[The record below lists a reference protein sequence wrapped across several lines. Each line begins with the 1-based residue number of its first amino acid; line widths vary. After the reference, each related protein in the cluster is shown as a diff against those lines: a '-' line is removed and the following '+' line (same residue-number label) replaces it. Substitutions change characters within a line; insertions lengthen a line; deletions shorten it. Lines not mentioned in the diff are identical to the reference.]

1 MTCRVRAS
9 AGKVGLGRWPCLL
22 LVLALLAPGLSTLA
36 QETTP
41 VEPAPAPATTSATT
55 TTRTVVVSEPAE
67 FVVWNRPIVMLRVQ
81 IDSITPAERVER
93 AEQQIAAIHRGDM
106 PGNAIAVPAK
116 IGVFNGYLVEI
127 DDLPIFGLLP
137 QDLDPLHPETLEQ
150 ASTAAAQ
157 RLNAALRLRAEHRS
171 LPMLLRGLGLVAL
184 ATAVLVLVVM
194 GIIWLRRLVLRQLTA
209 LSRGNAITVAG
220 VDLRP
225 YSRATGSA
233 VVNAMALGAQLICGY
248 LWLAFALLQFSFTRP
263 WGEGLGLW
271 LLDLLGE
278 FSHAILHAI
287 PGLFTVAMIFVLTRF
302 VADLI
307 KGFFKRVEAGWL
319 RVHWLEAETARAT
332 RRLVMVL
339 LWLFALTVAYPF
351 IPGSQTDAFKGISVL
366 AGLML
371 SLGAAGFVNQV
382 MSGFVVVYS
391 RSVRT
396 GEFVE
401 VGATQGTI
409 TEVGM
414 LATKLLTATRE
425 EVTIP
430 NAVFVTSSLTNF
442 SRHADAAHGST
453 IGTTVTIGYDAPW
466 RQVHAMLIMA
476 AERTRAIRRQP
487 KPRVVQR
494 QLDDFYVAYRLLF
507 AIDRPETQLFVLS
520 ELHGHIQDVFNEYG
534 VQILSPHF
542 NSQPPDTVV
551 VPEADWHN
559 PPAAPPEPHVAT
571 PGRTEMSG

>member
-1 MTCRVRAS
+1 MTSGVRAL
-9 AGKVGLGRWPCLL
+9 AGKVGLGRWPLL
-22 LVLALLAPGLSTLA
+22 LLFLALLAPGLSSLA

-41 VEPAPAPATTSATT
+41 AEPATAPPTA
-55 TTRTVVVSEPAE
+55 TTRTVVGGEPAE
-67 FVVWNRPIVMLRVQ
+67 FVVWNRPIVTFRAQV
-81 IDSITPAERVER
+81 DSITPGERVER
-93 AEQQIAAIHRGDM
+93 AENAIAAIHFGNMTGDVV
-106 PGNAIAVPAK
+106 AVPAT
-116 IGVFNGYLVEI
+116 IGAFNGYLVEI
-127 DDLPIFGLLP
+127 DDRPIFGLLP
-137 QDLDPLHPETLEQ
+137 QDLDPLHEETLEQ
-150 ASTAAAQ
+150 VSTAAAG

-171 LPMLLRGLGLVAL
+171 LPMLLRGLGLAAF
-184 ATAVLVLVVM
+184 ATAVLMLVVM
-194 GIIWLRRLVLRQLTA
+194 GIVWLRRLVLRQLLA
-209 LSRGNAITVAG
+209 LSRGSAITIAG

-233 VVNAMALGAQLICGY
+233 VVNTLALGAHLICGY
-248 LWLAFALLQFSFTRP
+248 LWLAFVLLQFSFTRP
-263 WGEGLGLW
+263 WGEGLGFW

-278 FSHAILHAI
+278 FSHAILHAV

-302 VADLI
+302 VADLVQ
-307 KGFFKRVEAGWL
+307 GFFKRVEAGWL

-332 RRLVMVL
+332 RRLVIVL

-391 RSVRT
+391 RSVRA

-401 VGATQGTI
+401 VGDVQGTI
-409 TEVGM
+409 SEVGM
-414 LATKLLTATRE
+414 LATKLVTATRE

-453 IGTTVTIGYDAPW
+453 IGTTVTIGYDVPW
-466 RQVHAMLIMA
+466 RQVEAMLVMA

-494 QLDDFYVAYRLLF
+494 SLDDFYVAYRLLF
-507 AIDRPETQLFVLS
+507 AIDHPEKQLFVLS
-520 ELHGHIQDVFNEYG
+520 ELHGHIQDVFSEYG

-542 NSQPPDTVV
+542 NSQPVDKVV
-551 VPEADWHN
+551 VQKADWHS
-559 PPAAPPEPHVAT
+559 PPAAPPAEEPAA
-571 PGRTEMSG
+571 PSGRPAPQPDQS